1 MPVTRKSIEAQ
12 NKSLQEAD
20 KWAEREKIREEAMG
34 KATEKF
40 MAQENDRLT
49 RIAKMEK
56 NMLQK
61 DSGA

>member
-34 KATEKF
+34 KF